1 MLDWLAWGLFGALLA
16 TDKPRQRRAKI
27 KQGEEYLRQQQ
38 SLYDPEKEKEGKIKE
53 ASWNLRKI
61 HMVNALDVP
70 TNTLYGYA
78 TMAVP
83 MQLFYYELTTTAQGS
98 YRGWNPINYYE
109 LHGKRRFAP
118 ADYVLKEVG
127 MNVDQF
133 MIYMTNMTCQ
143 NITQRYW
150 TFEGRYYAEHEF
162 CGTYD
167 RHVQEHRFGGAKQI
181 LVELLPN
188 QYMLDHPNEFK
199 KHVTTEDVEK
209 NSLASTF
216 ALIEDSYKILD
227 PGMPLYEFLGTQ
239 DRDKIFTKAFGTDK
253 WKDYID

>member
-27 KQGEEYLRQQQ
+27 KQGEELLRQQQ
-38 SLYDPEKEKEGKIKE
+38 SLYDPEKEKERKIKE
-53 ASWNLRKI
+53 SSWNLRKI
-61 HMVNALDVP
+61 HILGALDVP

-78 TMAVP
+78 TTAVP
-83 MQLFYYELTTTAQGS
+83 MKLFYYELTTTAQGS

-118 ADYVLKEVG
+118 ADYVLKEIG

-143 NITQRYW
+143 NITREYW
-150 TFEGRYYAEHEF
+150 TFEGKYYAEHKF

-167 RHVQEHRFGGAKQI
+167 RHVQEHRFGGVKQI

-188 QYMLDHPNEFK
+188 QYMLEHPREFEN
-199 KHVTTEDVEK
+199 HVTVEDVK
-209 NSLASTF
+209 KSSIAGTH

-227 PGMPLYEFLGTQ
+227 PGMPLYEFLGAQ
-239 DRDKIFTKAFGTDK
+239 DRDKIFTGVFGSNK